1 MVLCFSYRVLIAL
14 TACLPLRFQYWLAQR
29 LALVA
34 WRLAGGFRRGVEAN
48 LRVILGPEAPAEE
61 AGRQSRAA
69 FRSFGMYLC
78 EFFGAARFG
87 EEFFKEHVRVVGRE
101 HLDRALA
108 GGRGLVFVSGHY
120 SNWELGAFAVGRLGY
135 PILIV
140 AQMHSDPRVN
150 DLFVRQRAAHGV
162 TVAPTA
168 QGARAALRA
177 LRENRPVA
185 ILGDRPTGGPTVS
198 VSLCGRPVDFPQGP
212 WRLALDTGAPLLP
225 TFVYRRSER
234 DYTLAIGAP
243 LEMPA
248 SGAYEEKLR
257 ALAQAFA
264 HVLEARLRSDPGQ
277 CAAFYPMWRP
287 ESAAEGLAAPEAE
300 ASAGAR
306 RRLAGVESG
315 G

>member
-1 MVLCFSYRVLIAL
+1 VGVGQSG
-14 TACLPLRFQYWLAQR
+14 
-29 LALVA
+29 
-34 WRLAGGFRRGVEAN
+34 AGQG
-48 LRVILGPEAPAEE
+48 
-61 AGRQSRAA
+61 RAA
-69 FRSFGMYLC
+69 PEEPRRARETFRSFAAYLC
-78 EFFGAARFG
+78 EFFGVDRLGAEYIR
-87 EEFFKEHVRVVGRE
+87 EHVAVQGRE
-101 HLDRALA
+101 NLDRALA
-108 GGRGLVFVSGHY
+108 GGRGLLFVSAHY
-120 SNWELGAFAVGRLGY
+120 SNWELGAFVVGRLGY

-198 VSLCGRPVDFPQGP
+198 VTLCGRPVDFPQGP

-225 TFVYRRSER
+225 TFVYRRAER

-277 CAAFYPMWRP
+277 CAAFYPMWGP
-287 ESAAEGLAAPEAE
+287 G
-300 ASAGAR
+300 
-306 RRLAGVESG
+306 RLAGVESG